1 MTSKIIS
8 LIFALLPMSVSAQE
22 VLRTSSYQVGI
33 GSTGILDT
41 YLSQEHFSGEGITY
55 LYTTD
60 RSRKD
65 RSWHTLMEH
74 QANLAH
80 VNDRPDQVEE
90 LQGDYTFF
98 IGRLRRWNLLSG
110 RLTLE
115 AGGMAAANIGFI
127 YNTYNS
133 NNPAQGRF
141 SLNIMP
147 TGVATWRFRLLGRNA
162 ALRYETQLPLV
173 GLMFSPNYG
182 QSYYEIF
189 SRGNYDHNL
198 VPTTFISSPTM
209 RHQLMAD
216 VNVSRTTTLRF
227 GYLGDI
233 QQASVN
239 GLKSHIYS
247 NRFMFGL
254 VKKFSIISYRP

>member
-1 MTSKIIS
+1 
-8 LIFALLPMSVSAQE
+8 MSVSAQE

-60 RSRKD
+60 RSRQD

-98 IGRLRRWNLLSG
+98 IGRLRRWSLLSD

-147 TGVATWRFRLLGRNA
+147 TGVATWRFRLFGRNA

-239 GLKSHIYS
+239 GLKSASYAP
-247 NRFMFGL
+247 RFVFGL
-254 VKKFSIISYRP
+254 VKTFSITSDRP

>member
-1 MTSKIIS
+1 
-8 LIFALLPMSVSAQE
+8 
-22 VLRTSSYQVGI
+22 
-33 GSTGILDT
+33 
-41 YLSQEHFSGEGITY
+41 
-55 LYTTD
+55 
-60 RSRKD
+60 
-65 RSWHTLMEH
+65 
-74 QANLAH
+74 
-80 VNDRPDQVEE
+80 
-90 LQGDYTFF
+90 
-98 IGRLRRWNLLSG
+98 
-110 RLTLE
+110 
-115 AGGMAAANIGFI
+115 MAAANFGFI

-247 NRFMFGL
+247 HRFMFGL

>member
-1 MTSKIIS
+1 
-8 LIFALLPMSVSAQE
+8 MSVSAQE

-141 SLNIMP
+141 SLNIMA
-147 TGVATWRFRLLGRNA
+147 TGVATWRFRRLGRNA
-162 ALRYETQLPLV
+162 ALRYEVQLPLV
-173 GLMFSPNYG
+173 GVMFSPNYG

-189 SRGNYDHNL
+189 NRGNYDHNR

-247 NRFMFGL
+247 HRFMFGL
-254 VKKFSIISYRP
+254 VKIFSIISYRP